1 MPQRELYAQIA
12 RVVDELLNPGLS
24 GKDRTLGFTILV
36 YPFGTLGESHY
47 VSNGADKTAMAALF
61 REAAQRL
68 VERSDLE
75 RGVGGMLQ

>member
-36 YPFGTLGESHY
+36 YPFGTTGESHY
-47 VSNGADKTAMAALF
+47 VSNGADK
-61 REAAQRL
+61 Q
-68 VERSDLE
+68 
-75 RGVGGMLQ
+75 

>member
-1 MPQRELYAQIA
+1 MPQRELYAQSA

-36 YPFGTLGESHY
+36 YPFGTAGESHY
-47 VSNGADKTAMAALF
+47 VSNGADKQEMAALL

-68 VERSDLE
+68 DERTDLE